1 MNDVKIFKYE
11 LIVQRSLSMANNRTT
26 LRDNEA
32 NLGSSKSVAEITIML
47 QKPKGL
53 IGTHS
58 HDRKHK
64 DL

>member
-32 NLGSSKSVAEITIML
+32 NLGSSKSVSGNNNHATETKRIDWNPL
-47 QKPKGL
+47 A
-53 IGTHS
+53 
-58 HDRKHK
+58 
-64 DL
+64 